1 MAGELNG
8 LNALMKVDSSDG
20 QGAKRPE
27 CPMTVDSSDGQ
38 GAKRPE
44 CPMKVDS
51 SDGQGAK
58 RPECPHEGGQQRW
71 PGS

>member
-1 MAGELNG
+1 MARELNG
-8 LNALMKVDSSDG
+8 LNALMK
-20 QGAKRPE
+20 
-27 CPMTVDSSDGQ
+27 VDSSDGQ

>member
-1 MAGELNG
+1 MARELNG

-27 CPMTVDSSDGQ
+27 SSVN
-38 GAKRPE
+38 AL
-44 CPMKVDS
+44 MKVDS
-51 SDGQGAK
+51 SDGQGDK